1 MTRLIITSGMEHVDA
16 TRITLL
22 LYDSWLQKTSNYRI
36 GPKFKMLPT
45 AESFRRLVDG
55 RATGIIPTLARTG
68 LSAVEVPYEG
78 IVRLRNYG
86 YDHGIFTV
94 NRALAPVVSVGNI
107 TLGGTGKTP
116 LVAWLANWFT
126 ARNQKPAIISRGYK
140 ARRGQLSDEA
150 AELNILLPTVPHF
163 ENRKRIIAA
172 QSATA
177 SGSNILLL
185 DDGFQ
190 HRKIHRDINLITIDA
205 SDPFG
210 CDRLFTSGL
219 LREPIGELRR
229 ADAVILTRTDQVSVK
244 TRDTIQK
251 QCSQFLGPHEK
262 PWIQT
267 EHRPSN
273 LRLVDGR
280 TEPLQSL
287 CNKRILAISAIG
299 NPEAFYKT
307 LSSLGHTPTATLT
320 FPDHHPY
327 TTQDIHRISN
337 KAEQVSADIVLTTL
351 KDLVKLPF
359 ENLRDRPLYALEI
372 GIHFRSGLQD
382 LEDLLAKIP

>member
-1 MTRLIITSGMEHVDA
+1 
-16 TRITLL
+16 
-22 LYDSWLQKTSNYRI
+22 
-36 GPKFKMLPT
+36 MLPN

-55 RATGIIPTLARTG
+55 RAAGIIPTLARTG
-68 LSAVEVPYEG
+68 LSAFELPYEG

-86 YDHGIFTV
+86 YDHGMFTV
-94 NRALAPVVSVGNI
+94 SEASAPVVSVGNI

-126 ARNQKPAIISRGYK
+126 TRNQKPAIISRGYK
-140 ARRGQLSDEA
+140 ARKGQLSDEA

-163 ENRKRIIAA
+163 ANRQRIIAA

-190 HRKIHRDINLITIDA
+190 HRRINRDINLVTIDA

-210 CDRLFTSGL
+210 CNRIFPRGL
-219 LREPIGELRR
+219 LREPHDGLRR
-229 ADAVILTRTDQVSVK
+229 ADAVILTRADQVSVK
-244 TRDTIQK
+244 IRDTIQE
-251 QCSQFLGPHEK
+251 QCSRFLGPHQK

-273 LRLVDGR
+273 LRLIDGR

-287 CNKRILAISAIG
+287 QNKRILAISAIG
-299 NPEAFYKT
+299 NPAAFHKT
-307 LSSLGHTPTATLT
+307 LTSLGHTPTATLT
-320 FPDHHPY
+320 FPDHHQY
-327 TTQDIHRISN
+327 TTDDLCRISK
-337 KAEQVSADIVLTTL
+337 KAEQVRADIVLTTL

-359 ENLRDRPLYALEI
+359 GNLRDRPLYALEI

-382 LEDLLAKIP
+382 LEDLLVKIS